1 MGCCVVLFCVIM
13 DLLLKEK
20 DMKRPAKRKVNKGI
34 LAAVGATVLGVAAGA
49 AAMFLS
55 KKENR
60 EAVKR
65 TVNSTVRKGKAGVA
79 KAKRKI
85 VATKKKLV
93 RK

>member
-1 MGCCVVLFCVIM
+1 
-13 DLLLKEK
+13 
-20 DMKRPAKRKVNKGI
+20 MKRPAKKKVSKGV
-34 LAAVGATVLGVAAGA
+34 LAAIGATVLGVFAGA

-65 TVNSTVRKGKAGVA
+65 TVSKTMRKGKTEIA

-85 VATKKKLV
+85 VVAKKKLI
-93 RK
+93 KK

>member
-1 MGCCVVLFCVIM
+1 
-13 DLLLKEK
+13 
-20 DMKRPAKRKVNKGI
+20 MKRPAKKKKVNKGV
-34 LAAVGATVLGVAAGA
+34 LAAIGATVLGIMAGA

-60 EAVKR
+60 IAVKN
-65 TVNSTVRKGKAGVA
+65 TVSKTVKKGKIVVA

-85 VATKKKLV
+85 AAKK

>member
-1 MGCCVVLFCVIM
+1 
-13 DLLLKEK
+13 
-20 DMKRPAKRKVNKGI
+20 MKRPAKKRKVNKGV
-34 LAAVGATVLGVAAGA
+34 LAAIGATVIGVVAGA

-60 EAVKR
+60 EAVEK
-65 TVNSTVRKGKAGVA
+65 TVRKTVRKGKAQVV

-85 VATKKKLV
+85 VATKKKLA

>member
-1 MGCCVVLFCVIM
+1 M
-13 DLLLKEK
+13 DKLSISKF
-20 DMKRPAKRKVNKGI
+20 MKRPAKKRKVNKGV
-34 LAAVGATVLGVAAGA
+34 LAAIGATVLGVLAGA

-60 EAVKR
+60 EAVEKTVKR
-65 TVNSTVRKGKAGVA
+65 TVRKGKVEVA

-85 VATKKKLV
+85 ASVKKKI